1 MNYAVWIYNNI
12 KLKKCDIPTPLGFR
26 NKETTNF
33 GEVMLI
39 YHLNGLKPLREH
51 QELAD

>member
-12 KLKKCDIPTPLGFR
+12 KLKKYDIRIPFGFL

-33 GEVMLI
+33 GKVVLI
-39 YHLNGLKPLREH
+39 YHLNGLKTVT
-51 QELAD
+51 